1 MICRKAMLSKKRFRF
16 RISISYIFVC
26 NMILIKWY
34 LIVNL
39 QTNFSAPLDLDY
51 FEEAVDLLQNRDEVQ
66 KERGLGLIG
75 ISKSGDIV
83 LEMAAFFPSS
93 KIKAVVAMNCMPN
106 ALVTD
111 VDYKGKRV
119 LSGKYKYRMLI
130 LNLLL

>member
-1 MICRKAMLSKKRFRF
+1 MK
-16 RISISYIFVC
+16 
-26 NMILIKWY
+26 
-34 LIVNL
+34 
-39 QTNFSAPLDLDY
+39 TNFSAPLDLDY
-51 FEEAVDLLQNRDEVQ
+51 FEEAVDLLLDRDEVQ

-83 LEMAAFFPSS
+83 LEMAAFIPSN

-119 LSGKYKYRMLI
+119 LSGKHK
-130 LNLLL
+130 